1 MAGGRLAMSDS
12 TLTAL
17 VARLTEALRSEP
29 GVEPEQLDTV
39 RRVLMRDLAAAPER
53 AAALA
58 SAIGAADVPPEAA
71 AAVEAT
77 LTTAEADETVR
88 LIGDRRATVQARTL
102 SNSMPLTIEG
112 FADRIRNMRADL
124 ILGPFRGPG
133 GIVTV
138 FDVFLA
144 AARLTIEVDGEATPL
159 MVLTSGRRRTTQTN
173 PDVDIEPGTVWIR
186 ADALATGAPA
196 DRYVGVRV
204 TDGAVDLDGTTRF
217 DGGLITVPAPFK
229 GAIRLDLED
238 VRPGGPDHCPDADVT
253 APSRLAIRW
262 DGGVSVE
269 LGGGAA
275 ELFGQ
280 TFEFSPDGGVRYDAA
295 LNRIVFEC
303 SVEPD
308 AFDGDRV
315 ETKLARLSG
324 KTAIVEAGWTVP
336 LSALA
341 PSALAEADGEGAW
354 LMVGKQPLGAVWH
367 GGPDGPSR
375 MAEPQI
381 LAGHSLFAISSRQ
394 TAPPSASAAQRFG
407 LWALPDSGKPLPLTT
422 RFPDPFTLVVGCDTA
437 RGDYV
442 GFSSLTTPVLDRPV
456 DALGRPLPAV
466 DVTTGTMLRH
476 HGGRVGVMMQAL
488 VGAAPPVQGEPLRL
502 ALENA
507 YLSVF
512 GPLMLGFSGT
522 LADETRVVDGELA
535 LLFTVGNWM
544 PTLPDPYVTNL
555 TTDRDTQAEPM
566 RLGHLIARVGWAD
579 REPPT
584 VAFEGLIGAPL
595 VDGKPSGAAPPGP
608 GVGDDAVYRGDSQTA
623 DGTVPRNPAEED
635 AWREAIDRANGALAK
650 QRDEAVAR
658 NAQLTATIVDA
669 GRELMGPGGGGLL
682 LDVSTN
688 RHQIGV
694 AIGTGRTLHHPATHA
709 AAAGGTGAPF
719 TVQALSVWT
728 RTENVHVFTLP
739 LVQWEPVRTLDIDQ
753 NVPAM
758 GYFPTPLA
766 SPDDGGPTVIG
777 MRSARL
783 TAAIPDLALET
794 MVDEFGNGRGMGM
807 VTTLPFGLKAGLML
821 QPTDQLAR
829 RADTAAF
836 TAPTFDESGEALAG
850 GLQLTLRAEGG
861 IERPGRE
868 SPSFQGAA
876 AQLLNGVDLATGA
889 PLGISVLGETLTP
902 AASVETMFNNEFAG
916 ANPRVP
922 LTRYDVSGYGG
933 TTFSDWANPQGAF
946 AEATKVQ
953 FALMVGRTAL
963 EVIKFAS
970 MIYPW
975 GIRVTRSV
983 TIERRG
989 GGGVIRRDSGWQ
1001 ASSPG
1006 LFDFRVDGVAP
1017 NEIAA
1022 MDKHPGLIRGVFA
1035 VERIRGLGRPEIGL
1049 PDGGSVVPM
1058 AFDCDVAIDGVEG
1071 DGRARVEGMVGY
1083 LHLTP
1088 VGRPITA
1095 AAMAALLEAEG
1106 PSGGPIDT
1114 PVRIGGTR
1122 FTLRGLRVEVDG
1134 VPDVRGDL
1142 TLVGAVRGTPVFGP
1156 SGAWSVIR
1164 QPGPAG
1170 AGAPEEAETI
1180 TDGTPVI
1187 RSGRIGPP
1195 SGNALTFP
1203 AGRGDFRFAE
1213 AEDLHRPVAPAW
1225 EIGLLQTTATH
1236 AFLYRRPHIRAG
1248 APRIESTLH
1257 PLFADLYARS
1267 TTSALFPA
1275 VDSCIELVDR
1285 PYRLVISPTSGFFR
1299 LDPPVALPNPRPEL
1313 FMSEGPDR
1321 MRVDYA
1327 GTTLSLE
1334 IEDDRWSVAM
1344 PDLETWNDMGSLEKV
1359 SGLKASIIGGTDVK
1373 PQLTDIETLLAPAFE
1388 TIMNFMPGIDARGV
1402 HGPVDLSATNVKVK
1416 VKAVTGFEK
1425 TFDIAGIWS
1434 ATVFGYMDVGSE
1446 SDSSGVYSSY
1456 IGAIVGVDIRGQTP
1470 PNPWFFVV
1478 GCRFEIGGKSYQSG
1492 PLVNTS
1498 KATFEAKLYVGV
1510 GIGGRLGPFEASA
1523 MIGIGPVVQYDGAW
1537 RYGGF
1542 LFLEGKI
1549 DLVIVKVVI
1558 YAEFAMLG
1566 YAAPDA
1572 SGVTQSFV
1580 DYQGEVGIKVK
1591 IAVFFSIKVTVQI
1604 VKTDQVSNNAP

>member
-1 MAGGRLAMSDS
+1 MSDTS
-12 TLTAL
+12 VASL
-17 VARLTEALRSEP
+17 VARLTEALRTEP
-29 GVEPEQLDTV
+29 GVKPEELATL
-39 RRVLMRDLAAAPER
+39 RRLLARDLGAAPER
-53 AAALA
+53 AASAASAAPPLEAAPETVATVA
-58 SAIGAADVPPEAA
+58 SAIETAAADD
-71 AAVEAT
+71 T
-77 LTTAEADETVR
+77 MR
-88 LIGDRRATVQARTL
+88 LIGDRVATVEARTL
-102 SNSMPLTIEG
+102 SNSLPLTVEG
-112 FADRIRNMRADL
+112 FTDRIRNLRADL
-124 ILGPFRGPG
+124 SLGPFRGPG

-144 AARLTIEVDGEATPL
+144 AARLSIQVSGEATPL

-173 PDVDIEPGTVWIR
+173 PDVDVEPGTVWVR
-186 ADALATGAPA
+186 ADALDAAAPS
-196 DRYVGVRV
+196 DRYVGFRV
-204 TDGAVDLDGTTRF
+204 TDGAIDLDGTTSYA
-217 DGGLITVPAPFK
+217 DGVITVPAPFK

-238 VRPGGPDHCPDADVT
+238 VRPSGPDHCPDADIT
-253 APSRLAIRW
+253 PPDKLSLRW
-262 DGGVSVE
+262 NGGLGVE
-269 LGGGAA
+269 LTDGSAD
-275 ELFGQ
+275 LFGQ
-280 TFEFSPDGGVRYDAA
+280 VFKFSASGAVRYDAA
-295 LNRIVFEC
+295 LNRVVFDC
-303 SVEPD
+303 KVEPD
-308 AFDGDRV
+308 HFDGDRV
-315 ETKLARLSG
+315 RTALAKLSG
-324 KTAIVEAGWTVP
+324 KSAIVSAGWGVP
-336 LSALA
+336 VSTLA
-341 PSALAEADGEGAW
+341 PAALGEAEGEGAW
-354 LMVGKQPLGAVWH
+354 VMAGKQPFEAVWH
-367 GGPDGPSR
+367 GGPDAPSQ
-375 MAEPQI
+375 MADPQI
-381 LAGHSLFAISSRQ
+381 LASHSLFSISSR
-394 TAPPSASAAQRFG
+394 TTTPPSSDASQRFD
-407 LWALPDSGKPLPLTT
+407 LWALVDSGKPLPLTT
-422 RFPDPFTLVVGCDTA
+422 RFPAPFSLVVGCDTD

-442 GFSSLTTPVLDRPV
+442 GFSSVTTPVVDRPV
-456 DALGRPLPAV
+456 DATGRPVPAASV
-466 DVTTGTMLRH
+466 ATGTLLRH
-476 HGGRVGVMMQAL
+476 FRGKTSVMMQAL
-488 VGAAPPVQGEPLRL
+488 GALAPVVGGDPVRL

-507 YLSVF
+507 YLSVY
-512 GPLMLGFSGT
+512 GPLLIGLSGT
-522 LADETRVVDGELA
+522 LVDETRVVDGELA
-535 LLFTVGNWM
+535 LLFSVGNWM

-555 TTDRDTQAEPM
+555 VTDRDTQAEPM
-566 RLGHLIARVGWAD
+566 QLGRLIARVRWAD

-584 VAFEGLIGAPL
+584 VAFEGMIGAPL
-595 VDGKPSGAAPPGP
+595 VGGKPSGANPPGP
-608 GVGDDAVYRGDSQTA
+608 GLGDDGVHSGDSQTA
-623 DGTVPRNPAEED
+623 DGVVSRGPAEED
-635 AWREAIDRANGALAK
+635 AWQGAQDRAAGALKKLVEQAK
-650 QRDEAVAR
+650 ST
-658 NAQLTATIVDA
+658 NAELLNKVTNA

-694 AIGTGRTLHHPATHA
+694 AIGVGQTIRQPLTHA
-709 AAAGGTGAPF
+709 AAAGGGAAPY
-719 TVQALSVWT
+719 TVQGLSVWT
-728 RTENVHVFTLP
+728 QTENVHVFTLP

-753 NVPAM
+753 KIDIM

-766 SPDDGGPTVIG
+766 SADDGGATVIG

-821 QPTDQLAR
+821 QPADQATR
-829 RADTAAF
+829 RADTADF
-836 TAPTFDESGEALAG
+836 TAPKFDETGEELTG

-861 IERPGRE
+861 IERPGQE
-868 SPSFQGAA
+868 SPSFQGVT

-916 ANPRVP
+916 AKPRVP

-933 TTFSDWANPQGAF
+933 STFSDWANPQGAF

-1022 MDKHPGLIRGVFA
+1022 MDKHPGLIQGVFA
-1035 VERIRGLGRPEIGL
+1035 VEKIRGLGRPEIAL

-1058 AFDCDVAIDGVEG
+1058 AFDCEVAIDGVT
-1071 DGRARVEGMVGY
+1071 DGGRTRVEGMVGY
-1083 LHLTP
+1083 LHLQP
-1088 VGRPITA
+1088 VGAPITA
-1095 AAMAALLEAEG
+1095 DALAALLEAEG
-1106 PSGGPIDT
+1106 PSGGPIDA

-1134 VPDVRGDL
+1134 VVDAGGDL
-1142 TLVGAVRGTPVFGP
+1142 TLVGAVRGTPAFGP

-1164 QPGPAG
+1164 QPGSASP
-1170 AGAPEEAETI
+1170 GAPEEAETI

-1187 RSGRIGPP
+1187 RSGRIGIP
-1195 SGNALTFP
+1195 SGNSLTYP
-1203 AGRGDFRFAE
+1203 VGRGDFRFAE
-1213 AEDLHRPVAPAW
+1213 AEDLHRAAAPAW

-1236 AFLYRRPHIRAG
+1236 AFLFRRPHIRAG
-1248 APRIESTLH
+1248 VSRIESALH

-1267 TTSALFPA
+1267 TSSALFPA
-1275 VDSCIELVDR
+1275 VDSCIELTDR
-1285 PYRLVISPTSGFFR
+1285 PYRLAINGTTGFFR

-1321 MRVDYA
+1321 MRVDYS

-1334 IEDDRWSVAM
+1334 IEDDRWSVSM
-1344 PDLETWNDMGSLEKV
+1344 PHLETWNDMGTLERV

-1402 HGPVDLSATNVKVK
+1402 HGPVDLSATNAKVK

-1425 TFDIAGIWS
+1425 KFDIAGIWS
-1434 ATVFGYMDVGSE
+1434 ATVFGYMDVGTE
-1446 SDSSGVYSSY
+1446 SDSSGAYSSY
-1456 IGAIVGVDIRGQTP
+1456 IGAIVGVDVRGQTP
-1470 PNPWFFVV
+1470 PSPWFFVV
-1478 GCRFEIGGKSYQSG
+1478 GCRLEIGGKSYQSG

-1537 RYGGF
+1537 KYGGF

-1549 DLVIVKVVI
+1549 DLVIVKVVL

-1566 YAAPDA
+1566 YSAPDA
-1572 SGVTQSFV
+1572 LGVDQSYV

-1604 VKTDQVSNNAP
+1604 VKTDQVSNNTP